1 MTSKYSFTLL
11 IQELEGEKQTN
22 TYNLNNS
29 YTFNHTYDLNNSYTF
44 NHTYNRNHHIPIVN
58 GYGGYIYNLNNS
70 YKLNHHIPIV
80 NGYGGYIYNLNNSYK
95 LNHHIPIVNGICNLN
110 HHIPIVNG
118 ICNFNHHIPIVNG
131 IYNLNN
137 RYILNLKVK
146 ETKRNFLVHRVL
158 IKELN
163 NVRQGTAATKTR
175 AEIRGG
181 GKKPWRQK
189 GTGKARAGSNR
200 SPLWRGGGVSFG
212 PKPKNYKKKINKNE
226 WRLALQ
232 TLLVNKKNSI
242 ILVGDTFNIFNQTY
256 RTKNFFKNLENLS
269 VPKKEKILF
278 IVPFYFQ
285 NLLISTKNLKNVK
298 IVQANCLN
306 IKNIIDSKTIITCVE
321 SLKKIEEIYG
331 KRK

>member
-70 YKLNHHIPIV
+70 YTL
-80 NGYGGYIYNLNNSYK
+80 
-95 LNHHIPIVNGICNLN
+95 
-110 HHIPIVNG
+110 
-118 ICNFNHHIPIVNG
+118 NHHIPIVNG

>member
-70 YKLNHHIPIV
+70 Y
-80 NGYGGYIYNLNNSYK
+80 
-95 LNHHIPIVNGICNLN
+95 NLN

-226 WRLALQ
+226 WRLVLQ

>member
-70 YKLNHHIPIV
+70 YKL
-80 NGYGGYIYNLNNSYK
+80 
-95 LNHHIPIVNGICNLN
+95 
-110 HHIPIVNG
+110 
-118 ICNFNHHIPIVNG
+118 NHHIPIVNG

>member
-70 YKLNHHIPIV
+70 Y
-80 NGYGGYIYNLNNSYK
+80 
-95 LNHHIPIVNGICNLN
+95 NLN